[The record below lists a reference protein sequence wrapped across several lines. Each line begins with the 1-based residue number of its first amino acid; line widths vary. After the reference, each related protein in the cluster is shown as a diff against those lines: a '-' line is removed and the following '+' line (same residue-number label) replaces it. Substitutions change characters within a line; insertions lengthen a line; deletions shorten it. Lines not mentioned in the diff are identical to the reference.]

1 VRHIEE
7 AGRYFDETLDGLTQ
21 LLFISDHFD
30 EIIAQPVDGR
40 YLGKR
45 KTRWTAI
52 EGVCASLDE
61 ITEELA
67 DADRPAASLDPAL
80 CPIGKAYLS
89 THTSMRS
96 AATSTATR
104 VTPPGRCDT
113 QELAAQLGNVHSV
126 ASFPTGR
133 LSRRVFRR
141 PPPCPKM
148 LGCSQSSPKDRSS
161 VAARGRIV
169 IKAIR
174 QEGAFN
180 CRRGYRACPAGTR
193 PYERRSM
200 PRDRRFRSGGFTGE
214 HQVPSGRY

>member
-104 VTPPGRCDT
+104 VTPPG
-113 QELAAQLGNVHSV
+113 AV
-126 ASFPTGR
+126 
-133 LSRRVFRR
+133 
-141 PPPCPKM
+141 
-148 LGCSQSSPKDRSS
+148 
-161 VAARGRIV
+161 
-169 IKAIR
+169 
-174 QEGAFN
+174 
-180 CRRGYRACPAGTR
+180 
-193 PYERRSM
+193 
-200 PRDRRFRSGGFTGE
+200 
-214 HQVPSGRY
+214 